1 MGYSQRSRKESDKT
15 ERLNNNDIDQETHTA
30 GHGLQDLGCVC
41 VWESKPMTFHSRDT
55 WKAGWGAHL
64 SGRSPTTHV
73 THPSSSLNMEGCLQ
87 SVGKGAVPLQ
97 GLTHPSRAGLPSLG

>member
-30 GHGLQDLGCVC
+30 GHGLQDLGFAC
-41 VWESKPMTFHSRDT
+41 VWESKPMTFHSRGT
-55 WKAGWGAHL
+55 WKAGWEHICLEG
-64 SGRSPTTHV
+64 PQQHV

-97 GLTHPSRAGLPSLG
+97 GLIHPSRAGLPSLG